1 MSYKFATRCLPS
13 YVEISLTSRALVRSV
28 TVEPASWAG
37 TPKPLS
43 VIVNKLLLLVE
54 DGKAK
59 WSGSALHLENDVA
72 AEIQGAFA
80 AAIGLPDL
88 APIMLD
94 ISFHGTI
101 GDPDGQIK
109 TEWKDS
115 NYRPIMPPRSGIAIV
130 LGGKTYRLAAP
141 IFDLVTAI
149 DAFNHVGVVDSE
161 KRIERRAY
169 CWEKIQDGLSRVRG
183 SEEVSADEYTRSLTI
198 LQAGSF
204 SLDISEGRKGIQ
216 FQPLLMS
223 RSKARS
229 LDDNAPSDDLRDVG
243 ETLEGERRDTN
254 PFDDLVDSDTALL
267 VGEDHRAFLRQF
279 EAATPATSRAYAIRR
294 NTYLLIDPELRRAL
308 DVVKRMQS
316 AEEPEKRAFA
326 KNPRTVIAAELG
338 IDGGDDLLT
347 ALFVETKQY
356 SDRVIGLGLW
366 ERPEL
371 PWLKKLGTDWLP
383 EKFPARVNVAGQSI
397 EVSQPDAEG
406 LKQAVE
412 VVEKASGAEVV
423 FQGRPI
429 LLETAR
435 DILKQI
441 DDDVGIQ
448 SPPLTPDDGASDAP
462 RSDGEAA
469 NRKDRFVVKIKTNY
483 DGKEYEIA
491 RSPRFALIKRVPPP
505 SLMGST
511 TFKSH
516 QTEGFSWLVDAW
528 VDGWPGV
535 LLADDMGL
543 GKTFQALAFL
553 AWIRERQRVVTANGS
568 RGRSAPTLIVAP
580 TALLDNW
587 IEESQ
592 KHLARHALGNVAK
605 VFGTDLKR
613 FKNVDK
619 EASIDDP
626 LDVGMLNEFDWILT
640 TYETLADNH
649 TSFAKMKYGVGV
661 FDEIQKVKDPG
672 TLNTLASKSLN
683 IQFVIGLTGTPVE
696 NRIEDLWSIMDR
708 VVPGYLGDLKAFS
721 NAYEDASEDK
731 YRQLND
737 LLAKSIGGAAPI
749 MLRRMKED
757 VLDGLPRKEVVKY
770 RTMMPSPQ
778 AEIYDRVVSDAV
790 ARQKAGK
797 GGRGAMLEII
807 QKLRSVSLYPDDPW
821 KYDLSKK
828 AGCYSWIERS
838 ARLVK
843 TLEILKGIDKKGEK
857 ALVFVENLYM
867 QERLAEALTTL
878 FELDN
883 VPFVI
888 NGAMPGSRRQKRVNE
903 FQVRKGGF
911 DVMILS
917 PKAAGIGLT
926 ITAANHVIH
935 LSRWWNPAV
944 EDQCNDRVYRIGQSK
959 PVTIHVPVAVHP
971 IWDNRT
977 FDVTLDNLLSR
988 KRTISRS
995 LLAPPVSEKDLGE
1008 IFGATMKAAA

>member
-1 MSYKFATRCLPS
+1 MSYKFATRCLPDC
-13 YVEISLTSRALVRSV
+13 VEITLTTRTLLKNA
-28 TVEPASWAG
+28 TVVPTAWAEV
-37 TPKPLS
+37 PKPLS
-43 VIVNKLLLLVE
+43 VVANKLLLLVD
-54 DGKAK
+54 DGTAS
-59 WSGSALHLENDVA
+59 WSGSTLRVQNNVA
-72 AEIQGAFA
+72 AEFQGSFAFA
-80 AAIGLPDL
+80 VGLPEL
-88 APIMLD
+88 APVMLD
-94 ISFHGTI
+94 ITFHGTI
-101 GDPDGQIK
+101 GDPEGQIR

-115 NYRPIMPPRSGIAIV
+115 NYRGITPSRSGIAIES
-130 LGGKTYRLAAP
+130 GGKKYRLAAP
-141 IFDLVTAI
+141 IFNLVNAI
-149 DAFNHVGVVDSE
+149 DAFNKVKEVSNE
-161 KRIERRAY
+161 KRIEQRVY
-169 CWEKIQDGLSRVRG
+169 CWEKVQEGLSQVRG
-183 SEEVSADEYTRSLTI
+183 AEEVSADEYTRSLTI

-204 SLDISEGRKGIQ
+204 SLDISEGRRGIQ

-229 LDDNAPSDDLRDVG
+229 LEDNAPSNDRTDVG
-243 ETLEGERRDTN
+243 ETLEEQGAN
-254 PFDDLVDSDTALL
+254 PFEDLVDKDTALL

-279 EAATPATSRAYAIRR
+279 EAASPITRRAYAIRR
-294 NTYLLIDPELRRAL
+294 NTYLLIDSDLRRAL

-316 AEEPEKRAFA
+316 AEEQEKRAFA
-326 KNPRTVIAAELG
+326 KNPRTIIAGELG

-371 PWLKKLGTDWLP
+371 PWLKKMGTDWLP
-383 EKFPARVNVAGQSI
+383 EKFPARVTVNGEDI
-397 EVSQPDAEG
+397 EVSQPDAEE
-406 LKQAVE
+406 LKGAVE
-412 VVEKASGAEVV
+412 LVEKTSGAEVV
-423 FQGRPI
+423 FQGQPI
-429 LLETAR
+429 SLQTAH

-441 DDDVGIQ
+441 DDDVGVESSYSNPDESI
-448 SPPLTPDDGASDAP
+448 SDTPPGA
-462 RSDGEAA
+462 GEAT
-469 NRKDRFVVKIKTNY
+469 NRKERFVVKIKTNY
-483 DGKEYEIA
+483 DGKEYEVA
-491 RSPRFALIKRVPPP
+491 RSPRSALIEKMPPP
-505 SLMGST
+505 ALMGST

-516 QTEGFSWLVDAW
+516 QIEGFGWLVDAW

-553 AWIRERQRVVTANGS
+553 AWIRARQQATTSKGL
-568 RGRSAPTLIVAP
+568 RGRSSPTLIVAP

-605 VFGTDLKR
+605 VFGPDLKR
-613 FKNVDK
+613 FKNTDK
-619 EASIDDP
+619 ETKIDDP
-626 LDVGMLNEFDWILT
+626 LDTVMLNEFDWILT

-649 TSFAKMKYGVGV
+649 TSFAKMRYGVGV

-708 VVPGYLGDLKAFS
+708 IVPGYLGDLKAFS
-721 NAYEDASEDK
+721 NAYENASEDQ

-770 RTMMPSPQ
+770 RTVMPSPQ
-778 AEIYDRVVSDAV
+778 ADIYDRVVSDAI

-797 GGRGAMLEII
+797 GSRGAMLEII
-807 QKLRSVSLYPDDPW
+807 QKLRSISLYPDDPW
-821 KYDLSKK
+821 KYDLSGK

-838 ARLVK
+838 ARLLK

-888 NGAMPGSRRQKRVNE
+888 NGSMPGSRRQKRVNE
-903 FQVRKGGF
+903 FQERRTGF

-944 EDQCNDRVYRIGQSK
+944 EDQCNDRVYRIGQTR

-971 IWDNRT
+971 TWESHT
-977 FDVTLDNLLSR
+977 FDVTLDNLLGR
-988 KRTISRS
+988 KRAISRN

-1008 IFGATMKAAA
+1008 MFGATMRAAA